1 MLLSTIKDAET
12 SQRGFLLT
20 GDPEYLEPYQNA
32 LGIYAKQLLLLRRL
46 AQDNLLQIR
55 HIDEVEPLIENRLAI
70 AKASIELRRNNDM

>member
-1 MLLSTIKDAET
+1 LLLSTIKDAET

-55 HIDEVEPLIENRLAI
+55 HIDEVEPLIENRLTI